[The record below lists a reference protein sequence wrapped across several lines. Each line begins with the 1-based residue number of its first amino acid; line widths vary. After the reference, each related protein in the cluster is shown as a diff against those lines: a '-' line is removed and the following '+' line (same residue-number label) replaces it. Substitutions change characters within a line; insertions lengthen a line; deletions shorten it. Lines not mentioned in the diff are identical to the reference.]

1 MKKNILTIS
10 SMVLALG
17 AMVTSC
23 TKDFTKINTDPNT
36 TPYAEANQLLAPAL
50 VNTLTYNQLRNR
62 NYNNELMQVTVDMND
77 GEGMVFRYDVRASL
91 ADYLYNGWYAQLTN
105 FKDIYKIASD
115 PKRANTALQGISL
128 ICQSWVYSML
138 TDTYGDVPYFQSNLA
153 RDSGILE
160 PRFDKQKDIYMDI
173 FSKLEQAN
181 TLLKSAGNINAASD
195 PVYKGNAQN
204 WRKFGNSL
212 YLRLLLRVSGKAE
225 VTDTCVKKILQ
236 ITGSAANYPVFTS
249 NAESAVLRW
258 TGSAPYASPLI
269 AVREQDYRSPAIASF
284 FIDNLN
290 KWNDPRIDIPTYGVS
305 GINRWGIA
313 PASGVFAGVPSG
325 YSAVE
330 NPVKKAYFYSTTSAR
345 TLQNDSLTGILM
357 NYAELQFIMAELAA
371 RGWITGS
378 AETYFTNAV
387 DASIKY
393 WIPAWSKDVK
403 TYLAEGD
410 IEWDNSGTLEDKLEQ
425 IHLQKYYALFM
436 VDLEQWF
443 EYRRTG
449 HPVLPKG
456 AGLKNNG
463 EMPSRSIYPVYVQ
476 STNPTNY
483 KKAVAEQ
490 GEDRIST
497 KVWWQKP

>member
-1 MKKNILTIS
+1 
-10 SMVLALG
+10 MVLAVAMLG
-17 AMVTSC
+17 SC
-23 TKDFTKINTDPNT
+23 TKNFTTINTDPNT
-36 TPYAEANQLLAPAL
+36 SPYAEANQLLAPAL
-50 VNTLTYNQLRNR
+50 VNTMAYNQIRNR
-62 NYNNELMQVTVDMND
+62 NYNNELMQVTVDMSD

-91 ADYLYNGWYAQLTN
+91 ADYLYNGWYEQLTN

-115 PKRANTALQGISL
+115 TLRKNTALQGISL
-128 ICQSWVYSML
+128 VCQSWVYSML

-153 RDSGILE
+153 KDSGILE

-181 TLLKSAGNINAASD
+181 TILKSAANIGATSD
-195 PVYKGNAQN
+195 PVYYGNVAN

-212 YLRLLLRVSGKAE
+212 YLRLLMRVSGKAE
-225 VTDTCVKKILQ
+225 MTDTCKKKIAQ
-236 ITGSAANYPVFTS
+236 IVGSASTYPVIAS
-249 NAESAVLRW
+249 NAETAVLRW
-258 TGSAPYASPLI
+258 TGTAPYTSPLI
-269 AVREQDYRSPAIASF
+269 AVREQDFRSPAIASF
-284 FIDNLN
+284 FIDNLS

-305 GINRWGIA
+305 SINRWGIA

-325 YSAVE
+325 YSAAE

-345 TLQNDSLTGILM
+345 TLQNDSMTGILM
-357 NYAELQFIMAELAA
+357 NYAELQFILAEAA
-371 RGWITGS
+371 AKGWITGS
-378 AETYFTNAV
+378 AETYYNAGV

-393 WIPAWSKDVK
+393 WIPTWSTDVK
-403 TYLAEGD
+403 TYLSAAD
-410 IEWDNSGTLEDKLEQ
+410 IDWNESGTLEDKMEQ

-456 AGLKNNG
+456 AGLKNSG
-463 EMPSRSIYPVYVQ
+463 VMPARSIYPVYVQ

-483 KKAVAEQ
+483 KLAVQSQ
-490 GEDRIST
+490 GEDKIST
-497 KVWWQKP
+497 QVWWQKP